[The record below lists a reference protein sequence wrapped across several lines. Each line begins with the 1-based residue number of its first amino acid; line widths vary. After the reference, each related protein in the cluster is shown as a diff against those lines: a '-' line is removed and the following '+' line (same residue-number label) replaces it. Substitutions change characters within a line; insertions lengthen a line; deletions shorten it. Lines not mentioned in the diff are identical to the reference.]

1 MLLPQQRV
9 LSAPQLPSH
18 PSMALTLI
26 LFCFKK
32 PFLLY
37 LFIFSCS
44 QVPNQES
51 TLCIPEVKAQNLNHK
66 PSRKSFT
73 GMLAIALPLVR
84 LLQSYRAVSMFL
96 ESNKADPLLKFCC
109 GSHLTQHEARVLQ
122 EPHGPP
128 GLARCPPSPRPIP
141 LRAP

>member
-32 PFLLY
+32 PLLLY

-44 QVPNQES
+44 QVPNQGS
-51 TLCIPEVKAQNLNHK
+51 TLCIPEVKAQNLNHETIK
-66 PSRKSFT
+66 EVLHWHACHRFAPGAS
-73 GMLAIALPLVR
+73 APAL
-84 LLQSYRAVSMFL
+84 
-96 ESNKADPLLKFCC
+96 
-109 GSHLTQHEARVLQ
+109 
-122 EPHGPP
+122 
-128 GLARCPPSPRPIP
+128 
-141 LRAP
+141 